1 MRQFSAFLLTVLL
14 ANPVL
19 ASADPAAA
27 PASPI
32 AGFLPLVLI
41 FVIFYFLMIRP
52 QQKKFKEHQAMVKAL
67 KRGDKVIT
75 NGGIMG
81 TVDKIESDN
90 IVHVEIASGVVVQVA
105 RHSISELVNKDKDKV
120 ESVKSATPKAKKA
133 KDAETPQ
140 KQVANDN

>member
-1 MRQFSAFLLTVLL
+1 MRHLGAFFLSVLL
-14 ANPVL
+14 A
-19 ASADPAAA
+19 ASALATPAVTDPSAQ
-27 PASPI
+27 ASPI

-90 IVHVEIASGVVVQVA
+90 VVHVEIASGVVVQMA
-105 RHSISELVNKDKDKV
+105 RHSISELVNKDKV

-133 KDAETPQ
+133 KDEQAPQ